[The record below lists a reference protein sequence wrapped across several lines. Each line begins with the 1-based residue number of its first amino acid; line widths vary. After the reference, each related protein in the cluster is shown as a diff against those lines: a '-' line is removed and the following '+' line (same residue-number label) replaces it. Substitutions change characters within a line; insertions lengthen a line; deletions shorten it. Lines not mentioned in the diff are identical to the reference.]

1 MAMEPIININDD
13 GDAGDGSNDTGN
25 ESAIITTSAPDKAR
39 KHYRNDEATT
49 KKTTQQTTAS

>member
-1 MAMEPIININDD
+1 MEPIININDD